1 MAELKHHYLEPQFNM
16 IDSTSLFLSQFNSDQ
31 NLLQLK
37 TESIFLERGPNY
49 KAYADLRESKLRSKN
64 KSPPLDQEPTLTPPR
79 KQVKF
84 QGSLIPGPPRR
95 KISSVLA
102 QSVPDFAS
110 VMRKENR
117 KPMMPMAPVME
128 KAMTPPAASRS
139 GKMYG
144 VGARSCGSKS
154 VNSGEKRNGGGLMG
168 RKSYASMEE
177 LKGLSNAAANAIN
190 NGGETRGGR
199 FGRTILGYKR

>member
-1 MAELKHHYLEPQFNM
+1 MAALKHHNLEPQFNI
-16 IDSTSLFLSQFNSDQ
+16 IDPTSLILSQFNSDQ
-31 NLLQLK
+31 NFLHLK

-64 KSPPLDQEPTLTPPR
+64 KPPPLDQEPTLTPPR

-95 KISSVLA
+95 KVSSVLA

-110 VMRKENR
+110 VVRKENR
-117 KPMMPMAPVME
+117 KPMMAMTPVME
-128 KAMTPPAASRS
+128 KAMTPPAGSKS

-144 VGARSCGSKS
+144 VGARSGGSKS

-177 LKGLSNAAANAIN
+177 LKGLSYAAASAIN

-199 FGRTILGYKR
+199 FGRTILGYKH